1 MCVRARMHAG
11 ARVFVRR
18 AAAADN
24 VAQRGEGKR
33 EGEKNDN
40 KNRLM
45 VKRQKMIQN
54 RRLTH

>member
-33 EGEKNDN
+33 EGKIDN

-45 VKRQKMIQN
+45 VKRQKMIQC
-54 RRLTH
+54 